1 MPDSTIQINEGS
13 GPFLA
18 HWQRTK
24 TSNTVNEAAVVL
36 SEPYLACYGVAVTT
50 AASTAVANSHLL
62 QIMAGNLNRVILRRL
77 IVTQLANAS
86 ASTAMVLQLL
96 RLTTAGTGGT
106 SFTPR
111 ALDPVDTATAATSQT
126 LPSAK
131 GTEGNILWTGV
142 GNMLATAAT
151 AAGAA
156 VIDLRWDDP
165 RSKPPVIAAGSSNGL
180 ALKNI
185 TAVASG
191 TVHIYAEFVE
201 AYWS

>member
-1 MPDSTIQINEGS
+1 MPDSTVQINEGT
-13 GPFLA
+13 GVFLS

-36 SEPYLACYGVAVTT
+36 SEPYLASYSVSVTT
-50 AASTAVANSHLL
+50 AAATATANSHLL
-62 QIMAGNLNRVILRRL
+62 QIMAGALNRVVLRRL
-77 IVTQLANAS
+77 VVYQMVAAG
-86 ASTAMVLQLL
+86 AATAVNLQLL
-96 RLTTAGTGGT
+96 RLTTAGSGGT

-111 ALDPVDTATAATSQT
+111 ALDPIDTATAATAQT
-126 LPSAK
+126 LPSSK

-142 GNMLATAAT
+142 MNVAAS
-151 AAGAA
+151 AG
-156 VIDLRWDDP
+156 VQQPILDLRWDDP
-165 RSKPPVIAAGSSNGL
+165 RTRPPVIAAGTSNGL

-185 TAVASG
+185 TSLATA